1 MPAGIDVTTSG
12 DDAASDD
19 LGAGRCRRRM
29 SAACPPE
36 VPHQGK
42 EARMRSNDAEAPRG
56 IITELREA
64 LDAIPADEPRN
75 YLRQSLQLL
84 VPLLEQMHQR
94 LQALESGD
102 CRGEVWALS
111 TYCLLMCSSDRKVE
125 EPHRYHCLR
134 GS

>member
-1 MPAGIDVTTSG
+1 MAAGIDVTTSG

-29 SAACPPE
+29 SAARPPE
-36 VPHQGK
+36 GPHQGK

-94 LQALESGD
+94 LQALDARLEALESGD
-102 CRGEVWALS
+102 CRGEVFAS
-111 TYCLLMCSSDRKVE
+111 YTRRPE
-125 EPHRYHCLR
+125 GGPH
-134 GS
+134 SP